1 MTNNNDRLHT
11 GELYLPNDPELEKR
25 QFGYLDQLYD
35 FNQTRPSEL
44 TKRQILLSKM
54 FAEIG
59 PNCYIEQPFTVTLVD
74 TMSTLARGFTPILT

>member
-35 FNQTRPSEL
+35 FN
-44 TKRQILLSKM
+44 
-54 FAEIG
+54 
-59 PNCYIEQPFTVTLVD
+59 
-74 TMSTLARGFTPILT
+74 